1 MNRMYQLK
9 EPKLEAFSSIE
20 TDNNDMLS
28 GLGNRFISLHYSPT
42 EVDYQIAAISHHKAM
57 GMHAAER
64 LRDQRLSLDRSE
76 FDTARDCYYFSMRD
90 LNEAKLHRNDLRERL
105 EYGLG
110 YVTSLALQ
118 TGRNPLEVLD
128 EHLNNINDRY
138 ETEHGAKPDNP
149 EEFRDVVLGYYVNEL
164 NFGKPA
170 YEIQAQMDAKAA
182 AQSHEETAELD
193 NGQEFDDFADAVAGI
208 QQTEQGLNK

>member
-9 EPKLEAFSSIE
+9 EPKSEAFSNIE
-20 TDNNDMLS
+20 TDSNDMLP
-28 GLGNRFISLHYSPT
+28 GLGNRFISLHYHPT
-42 EVDYQIAAISHHKAM
+42 DVDYQIAAISYHKAM
-57 GMHAAER
+57 GMHAAEQ
-64 LRDQRLSLDRSE
+64 LRDQRLSLDSSE

-90 LNEAKLHRNDLRERL
+90 LNESKLHRNDLRERL
-105 EYGLG
+105 DYGLG

-118 TGRNPLEVLD
+118 TSRNPLEVLD
-128 EHLNNINDRY
+128 EHLNNINDHY
-138 ETEHGAKPDNP
+138 ESEHGAKPDNP
-149 EEFRDVVLGYYVNEL
+149 EEFRDAVLGYYVNEL

-182 AQSHEETAELD
+182 AQSHEKTAGLD